1 MSNIKYEVHW
11 VHHQLGVDKTHGVFG
26 TLDKAIQS
34 IYDWWTQN
42 DYNPPYVH
50 MWTVDGVTTLDYG
63 FHHMFYKIKEIKETN
78 ELNPVVKFTKSEGAI
93 APKRGREADVAHD
106 LFTDKD
112 AVILPGRLGATVV
125 TTGIRTAFDPNLYGL
140 FINPR
145 GGMMKY
151 PLTLGNTQGVVEGE
165 YRGDVGLPL
174 KNTFSLQTYKTST
187 GEDGVNYS
195 PAVLRINENGE
206 LSNISVKKAKQIYPE
221 FESLALNQLRLLE
234 ADLSLVYGHN
244 IYDTFREA
252 FEFENLIIAGTIF
265 IPKGTRLCQ
274 AFLLPRYATNF
285 VEVDELDETERGE
298 GAYGSSGVK

>member
-26 TLDKAIQS
+26 TLDKAVQS

-42 DYNPPYVH
+42 DYNPPYVR

-112 AVILPGRLGATVV
+112 AVIVPGRLGATVV
-125 TTGIRTAFDPNLYGL
+125 TTGIRTAFDPNSYGL

-174 KNTFSLQTYKTST
+174 KNTFSLQFGEYTNATHVLVIT
-187 GEDGVNYS
+187 EDGKLVGK
-195 PAVLRINENGE
+195 P
-206 LSNISVKKAKQIYPE
+206 VKEVRESYPE
-221 FESLALNQLRLLE
+221 FDKLYEEQLTKLGNEL
-234 ADLSLVYGHN
+234 DLIYGN
-244 IYDTFREA
+244 MFTGVSETYVV
-252 FEFENLIIAGTIF
+252 AGTIF

>member
-26 TLDKAIQS
+26 TLDKAIES

-42 DYNPPYVH
+42 DYNPPYVR

-174 KNTFSLQTYKTST
+174 KNTFSLQSGEYTNATRVLVIT
-187 GEDGVNYS
+187 EDGKLVGK
-195 PAVLRINENGE
+195 P
-206 LSNISVKKAKQIYPE
+206 VKEVRESYPE
-221 FESLALNQLRLLE
+221 FDKLYEEQLTKLGNEL
-234 ADLSLVYGHN
+234 DL
-244 IYDTFREA
+244 IYDNIFTGVSETHVV
-252 FEFENLIIAGTIF
+252 AGTIF

>member
-1 MSNIKYEVHW
+1 MSNVKYEVHW
-11 VHHQLGVDKTHGVFG
+11 VHHQLGMDRTHGVFG

-42 DYNPPYVH
+42 EYNPSYVR

-112 AVILPGRLGATVV
+112 AVIVPGRLGATVV

-174 KNTFSLQTYKTST
+174 KNTFSLQL
-187 GEDGVNYS
+187 GEYTNTTR
-195 PAVLRINENGE
+195 VLVITEEGK
-206 LSNISVKKAKQIYPE
+206 LVGKPVKEVRESYPE
-221 FESLALNQLRLLE
+221 FDKLYEEQLTKLGNEL
-234 ADLSLVYGHN
+234 DL
-244 IYDTFREA
+244 IYDNIFTGVTETHVV
-252 FEFENLIIAGTIF
+252 AGTIF

-285 VEVDELDETERGE
+285 VEVDELDETERGT
-298 GAYGSSGVK
+298 GAYGSSGVH

>member
-26 TLDKAIQS
+26 TLDKAIES

-42 DYNPPYVH
+42 DYNPPYVR

-112 AVILPGRLGATVV
+112 AVIVPGRLGATVV

-174 KNTFSLQTYKTST
+174 KNTFSLQLGEYTNTT
-187 GEDGVNYS
+187 RVLVITEDGKLVGK
-195 PAVLRINENGE
+195 P
-206 LSNISVKKAKQIYPE
+206 VKEVRESYPE
-221 FESLALNQLRLLE
+221 FGKLYEEQLTKLGNEL
-234 ADLSLVYGHN
+234 DL
-244 IYDTFREA
+244 IYDNIFTGVAETHVV
-252 FEFENLIIAGTIF
+252 AGTIF

-285 VEVDELDETERGE
+285 VEVDKLDETERGE

>member
-26 TLDKAIQS
+26 TLDKAVQS

-42 DYNPPYVH
+42 DYNPPYVR

-112 AVILPGRLGATVV
+112 AVIVPGRLGATVV

-174 KNTFSLQTYKTST
+174 KNTFSLQLGEYTNTT
-187 GEDGVNYS
+187 RVLVITEDGKLVGK
-195 PAVLRINENGE
+195 P
-206 LSNISVKKAKQIYPE
+206 VKEVRESYPE
-221 FESLALNQLRLLE
+221 FGKLYEEQLTKLGNEL
-234 ADLSLVYGHN
+234 DL
-244 IYDTFREA
+244 IYDNIFTGVAETHVV
-252 FEFENLIIAGTIF
+252 AGTIF

>member
-26 TLDKAIQS
+26 TLDKAIES

-42 DYNPPYVH
+42 DYNPPYVR

-112 AVILPGRLGATVV
+112 AVIVPGRLGATVV

-174 KNTFSLQTYKTST
+174 KNTFSLQLGEYTNTT
-187 GEDGVNYS
+187 RVLAITEDGKLVGK
-195 PAVLRINENGE
+195 P
-206 LSNISVKKAKQIYPE
+206 VKEVRESYPE
-221 FESLALNQLRLLE
+221 FGKLYEEQLTKLGNEL
-234 ADLSLVYGHN
+234 DL
-244 IYDTFREA
+244 IYDNIFTGVAETHVV
-252 FEFENLIIAGTIF
+252 AGTIF

-285 VEVDELDETERGE
+285 VEVDKLDETERGE

>member
-1 MSNIKYEVHW
+1 MV
-11 VHHQLGVDKTHGVFG
+11 VQ
-26 TLDKAIQS
+26 
-34 IYDWWTQN
+34 
-42 DYNPPYVH
+42 
-50 MWTVDGVTTLDYG
+50 
-63 FHHMFYKIKEIKETN
+63 KIKEIKETN
-78 ELNPVVKFTKSEGAI
+78 ELNPVVKFTKSEEAI

-112 AVILPGRLGATVV
+112 AVIVPGRLGATVV

-174 KNTFSLQTYKTST
+174 KNTFSLQFGEYTNATHVLVIT
-187 GEDGVNYS
+187 EDGKLVGK
-195 PAVLRINENGE
+195 P
-206 LSNISVKKAKQIYPE
+206 VKEVRESYPE
-221 FESLALNQLRLLE
+221 FDKLYEEQLTKLGNEL
-234 ADLSLVYGHN
+234 DL
-244 IYDTFREA
+244 IYDNIFTGVTETHVV
-252 FEFENLIIAGTIF
+252 AGTIF

-285 VEVDELDETERGE
+285 VEVDELDET
-298 GAYGSSGVK
+298 

>member
-1 MSNIKYEVHW
+1 METIKYEVHW
-11 VHHQLGVDKTHGVFG
+11 VHHQLDEDKTHGVFD
-26 TLDKAIQS
+26 TLEEAIQS
-34 IYDWWTQN
+34 VYDWWNQH
-42 DYNPPYVH
+42 DYEPPYVR
-50 MWTVDGVTTLDYG
+50 MWTKDGVTTLDYG
-63 FHHMFYKIKEIKETN
+63 FHYMFYKIKEIKETN

-112 AVILPGRLGATVV
+112 AVIVPGRLGATVV

-174 KNTFSLQTYKTST
+174 KNTFSLQLGEYTNTT
-187 GEDGVNYS
+187 RVLVITEDGKLVGK
-195 PAVLRINENGE
+195 P
-206 LSNISVKKAKQIYPE
+206 VKKVRESYPE
-221 FESLALNQLRLLE
+221 FGKLYEEQLTKLGNEL
-234 ADLSLVYGHN
+234 DL
-244 IYDTFREA
+244 IYDNIFTGVTETHVV
-252 FEFENLIIAGTIF
+252 AGTIF

>member
-26 TLDKAIQS
+26 TLDKAIES

-42 DYNPPYVH
+42 DYNPPYVR

-174 KNTFSLQTYKTST
+174 KNTFSLQLGEYTNATRVLVIT
-187 GEDGVNYS
+187 EDGKLVGK
-195 PAVLRINENGE
+195 P
-206 LSNISVKKAKQIYPE
+206 VKEVRESYPE
-221 FESLALNQLRLLE
+221 FDKLYEEQLTKLGNEL
-234 ADLSLVYGHN
+234 DL
-244 IYDTFREA
+244 IYDNIFTGVSETHVV
-252 FEFENLIIAGTIF
+252 AGTIF

>member
-1 MSNIKYEVHW
+1 MSNVKYEVHW
-11 VHHQLGVDKTHGVFG
+11 VHHQLGMDRTHGVFG

-42 DYNPPYVH
+42 EYNPSYVR

-112 AVILPGRLGATVV
+112 AVIVPGRLGATVV

-174 KNTFSLQTYKTST
+174 KNTFSLQL
-187 GEDGVNYS
+187 GEYTNTTR
-195 PAVLRINENGE
+195 VLVITEEGKLVGKPVKEVREN
-206 LSNISVKKAKQIYPE
+206 YPE
-221 FESLALNQLRLLE
+221 FDKLYEEQLTKLGNE
-234 ADLSLVYGHN
+234 LSLIYEN
-244 IYDTFREA
+244 IVTGTSDTHVV
-252 FEFENLIIAGTIF
+252 AGTIF

-285 VEVDELDETERGE
+285 IEVDELDETERGE

>member
-1 MSNIKYEVHW
+1 
-11 VHHQLGVDKTHGVFG
+11 
-26 TLDKAIQS
+26 
-34 IYDWWTQN
+34 
-42 DYNPPYVH
+42 

-112 AVILPGRLGATVV
+112 AVIVPGRLGATVV

-174 KNTFSLQTYKTST
+174 KNTFSLQFGEYTNAIRVLVIT
-187 GEDGVNYS
+187 EDGKLVGK
-195 PAVLRINENGE
+195 P
-206 LSNISVKKAKQIYPE
+206 VKEVRESYPE
-221 FESLALNQLRLLE
+221 FDKLYEEQLTKLGNEL
-234 ADLSLVYGHN
+234 DL
-244 IYDTFREA
+244 IYDNILTGVSETHVV
-252 FEFENLIIAGTIF
+252 AGTIF

-298 GAYGSSGVK
+298 GAYGSSGIK

>member
-26 TLDKAIQS
+26 TLDKAVQS

-42 DYNPPYVH
+42 DYNPPYVR

-112 AVILPGRLGATVV
+112 AVIVPGRLGATVV

-174 KNTFSLQTYKTST
+174 KNTFSLQFGEYTNATHVLVIT
-187 GEDGVNYS
+187 EDGKLVGK
-195 PAVLRINENGE
+195 P
-206 LSNISVKKAKQIYPE
+206 VKEVRESYPE
-221 FESLALNQLRLLE
+221 FDKLYEEQLTKLGNEL
-234 ADLSLVYGHN
+234 DLIYGNMFTGVSETH
-244 IYDTFREA
+244 IV
-252 FEFENLIIAGTIF
+252 AGTIF

>member
-1 MSNIKYEVHW
+1 METVKYEVHW

-26 TLDKAIQS
+26 TVDKAIES

-42 DYNPPYVH
+42 DYNPPYVR

-112 AVILPGRLGATVV
+112 AVIVPGRLGATVV

-174 KNTFSLQTYKTST
+174 KNTFSLQLGEYTNTT
-187 GEDGVNYS
+187 RVLVITEDGKLVGK
-195 PAVLRINENGE
+195 P
-206 LSNISVKKAKQIYPE
+206 VKEVRESYPE
-221 FESLALNQLRLLE
+221 FGKLYEEQLTKLGNEL
-234 ADLSLVYGHN
+234 DL
-244 IYDTFREA
+244 IYDNIFTGVAETHVV
-252 FEFENLIIAGTIF
+252 AGTIF

-285 VEVDELDETERGE
+285 VEVDKLDETERGE

>member
-26 TLDKAIQS
+26 TLDKAVQS

-42 DYNPPYVH
+42 DYNPPYVR

-112 AVILPGRLGATVV
+112 AVIVPGRLGATVV

-174 KNTFSLQTYKTST
+174 KNTFPLQFGEYTNATRVLVIT
-187 GEDGVNYS
+187 EDGKLVGK
-195 PAVLRINENGE
+195 P
-206 LSNISVKKAKQIYPE
+206 VKEVHESYPE
-221 FESLALNQLRLLE
+221 FDKLYEEQLTKLGNEL
-234 ADLSLVYGHN
+234 DL
-244 IYDTFREA
+244 IYDNIFTGVTETHVV
-252 FEFENLIIAGTIF
+252 AGTIF

>member
-26 TLDKAIQS
+26 TLDKAVQS

-42 DYNPPYVH
+42 NYNPPYVR

-112 AVILPGRLGATVV
+112 AVIVPGRLGATVV

-174 KNTFSLQTYKTST
+174 KNTFPLQFGEYTNATRVLVIT
-187 GEDGVNYS
+187 EDGKLVGK
-195 PAVLRINENGE
+195 P
-206 LSNISVKKAKQIYPE
+206 VKEVREIYPE
-221 FESLALNQLRLLE
+221 FDKLYEEQLTKLGNEL
-234 ADLSLVYGHN
+234 DLIYGNMFTGVPETHVV
-244 IYDTFREA
+244 
-252 FEFENLIIAGTIF
+252 AGTIF

>member
-11 VHHQLGVDKTHGVFG
+11 VHHQLGMDRTHGVFG
-26 TLDKAIQS
+26 TLDKAVQS
-34 IYDWWTQN
+34 IYDWWAQN
-42 DYNPPYVH
+42 EYNPSYVR

-112 AVILPGRLGATVV
+112 AVIVPGRLGATVV

-174 KNTFSLQTYKTST
+174 KNTFSLQL
-187 GEDGVNYS
+187 GEYTNTTR
-195 PAVLRINENGE
+195 VLVITEEGKLVGKPVKEVREN
-206 LSNISVKKAKQIYPE
+206 YPE
-221 FESLALNQLRLLE
+221 FDKLYEEQLTKLGNE
-234 ADLSLVYGHN
+234 LSLIYEN
-244 IYDTFREA
+244 IVTGTSDTHVV
-252 FEFENLIIAGTIF
+252 AGTIF

-285 VEVDELDETERGE
+285 IEVDELDETERGE

>member
-1 MSNIKYEVHW
+1 M
-11 VHHQLGVDKTHGVFG
+11 GVV
-26 TLDKAIQS
+26 Q
-34 IYDWWTQN
+34 
-42 DYNPPYVH
+42 
-50 MWTVDGVTTLDYG
+50 
-63 FHHMFYKIKEIKETN
+63 KIKEIKETN

-174 KNTFSLQTYKTST
+174 KNTFSLQFGEYTNATRVLVIT
-187 GEDGVNYS
+187 EDGKLVGK
-195 PAVLRINENGE
+195 P
-206 LSNISVKKAKQIYPE
+206 VKEVRESYPE
-221 FESLALNQLRLLE
+221 FDKLYEEQLTKLGNEL
-234 ADLSLVYGHN
+234 DLIYGN
-244 IYDTFREA
+244 IFTGVSKTYVV
-252 FEFENLIIAGTIF
+252 AGTIF

>member
-26 TLDKAIQS
+26 TLDKAIES

-42 DYNPPYVH
+42 DYNPPYVR

-112 AVILPGRLGATVV
+112 AVIVPGRLGATVV

-174 KNTFSLQTYKTST
+174 KNTFSLQFGEYTNATHVLVIT
-187 GEDGVNYS
+187 EDGKLVGK
-195 PAVLRINENGE
+195 P
-206 LSNISVKKAKQIYPE
+206 VKEVRESYPE
-221 FESLALNQLRLLE
+221 FDKLYEEQLTKLGNEL
-234 ADLSLVYGHN
+234 DLIYGN
-244 IYDTFREA
+244 IFTGVSKTYVV
-252 FEFENLIIAGTIF
+252 AGTIF

>member
-26 TLDKAIQS
+26 TLDKAVQS

-42 DYNPPYVH
+42 DYNPPYVR

-112 AVILPGRLGATVV
+112 AVIVPGRLGATVV

-174 KNTFSLQTYKTST
+174 KNTFSLQLGEYTNTT
-187 GEDGVNYS
+187 RVLVITEDGNLVGK
-195 PAVLRINENGE
+195 P
-206 LSNISVKKAKQIYPE
+206 VKEVRESYPE
-221 FESLALNQLRLLE
+221 FDKLYEEQLTKLGNEL
-234 ADLSLVYGHN
+234 DL
-244 IYDTFREA
+244 IYDNIFTGVTETHVV
-252 FEFENLIIAGTIF
+252 AGTIF

>member
-42 DYNPPYVH
+42 DYNPPYVR

-174 KNTFSLQTYKTST
+174 KNTFSLQFGKYTNATRVLVIT
-187 GEDGVNYS
+187 EDGKLVGK
-195 PAVLRINENGE
+195 P
-206 LSNISVKKAKQIYPE
+206 VKEVRESYPE
-221 FESLALNQLRLLE
+221 FDKLYEEQLTKLGNEL
-234 ADLSLVYGHN
+234 DL
-244 IYDTFREA
+244 IYDNILTGVSETHVV
-252 FEFENLIIAGTIF
+252 AGTIF

-298 GAYGSSGVK
+298 GAYGSSGIK

>member
-26 TLDKAIQS
+26 TLDKAVQS

-42 DYNPPYVH
+42 DYNPPYVR

-112 AVILPGRLGATVV
+112 AVIVPGRLGATVV

-174 KNTFSLQTYKTST
+174 KNTFPLQFGEYTNATHVLVIT
-187 GEDGVNYS
+187 EDGKLVGK
-195 PAVLRINENGE
+195 P
-206 LSNISVKKAKQIYPE
+206 VKEVRESYPE
-221 FESLALNQLRLLE
+221 FDKLYEEQLTKLGNEL
-234 ADLSLVYGHN
+234 DLIYGNMFTGVSETHVV
-244 IYDTFREA
+244 
-252 FEFENLIIAGTIF
+252 AGTIF

>member
-1 MSNIKYEVHW
+1 METIKYEVHW
-11 VHHQLGVDKTHGVFG
+11 VHHQLDEDKTHGVFD
-26 TLDKAIQS
+26 TLEEAIQS
-34 IYDWWTQN
+34 VYDWWNQH
-42 DYNPPYVH
+42 DYEPPYVR
-50 MWTVDGVTTLDYG
+50 MWTKDGVTTLDYG
-63 FHHMFYKIKEIKETN
+63 FHYMFYKIKEIKETN

-112 AVILPGRLGATVV
+112 AVIVPGRLGATVV

-174 KNTFSLQTYKTST
+174 KNTFSLQLGEYTNTT
-187 GEDGVNYS
+187 RVLVITEDGKLVGK
-195 PAVLRINENGE
+195 P
-206 LSNISVKKAKQIYPE
+206 VKEVRESYPE
-221 FESLALNQLRLLE
+221 FDKLYEEQLTKLGNEL
-234 ADLSLVYGHN
+234 DL
-244 IYDTFREA
+244 IYDNIFTGVTETHVV
-252 FEFENLIIAGTIF
+252 AGTIF

-274 AFLLPRYATNF
+274 AFLLPCYATNF

>member
-26 TLDKAIQS
+26 TLDKAVQS

-42 DYNPPYVH
+42 DYNPPYVR

-112 AVILPGRLGATVV
+112 AVIVPGRLGATVV

-174 KNTFSLQTYKTST
+174 KNTFSLQLGEYTNTT
-187 GEDGVNYS
+187 RVLVITEDGKLVGK
-195 PAVLRINENGE
+195 P
-206 LSNISVKKAKQIYPE
+206 VKEVRESYPE
-221 FESLALNQLRLLE
+221 FGKLYEEQLTKLGNEL
-234 ADLSLVYGHN
+234 DL
-244 IYDTFREA
+244 IYDNIFTGVAETHVV
-252 FEFENLIIAGTIF
+252 AGTIF

-285 VEVDELDETERGE
+285 VEVDKLDETERGE